1 MLKFVV
7 IAALILISQVPDAEA
22 DLAGY
27 YLDFF
32 GLRTTYIPYLN
43 DDLEKIKEHREQKEK
58 AREGLR
64 QHFER
69 ENQRR
74 RGEL

>member
-7 IAALILISQVPDAEA
+7 IAALILISQVPDVKA
-22 DLAGY
+22 DFVGY
-27 YLDFF
+27 YLDYF
-32 GLRTTYIPYLN
+32 GLRTTYIPYIN
-43 DDLEKIKEHREQKEK
+43 DDWEKIKEYREQKQK
-58 AREGLR
+58 AKEGLR

-69 ENQRR
+69 VNQGR